1 MDGGEHIVLD
11 QALGDDD
18 RVLEV
23 VTVKGRERDEHVLA
37 DGQLAFAG
45 RGAVGDDL
53 VRLDLV
59 ADADD
64 RPLVLAGALVEAD
77 ELAKLVLVGVVDDD
91 ALGVDESD
99 RAAALGLDDHAGV
112 LADDLLHARGHR
124 WRLGDDQR
132 DRLPL
137 HVGAHQGPV
146 GVVVLQEGDQRRR
159 HSDDLLGR
167 DVHVLHVVRLD
178 RGQVAAD
185 AGEDVLRADLAG
197 LVEHIRR
204 GQDRLHLLVGPQVL
218 DLAGHLAPLDL
229 AVGREQETVLVD
241 LAVNAQRRDEADVGA
256 FRGLD
261 GADAAVVRDV
271 DVTHLEAGA
280 LAVQA
285 AGAQGRETPLVDE
298 HGQGVGLVH
307 HL

>member
-1 MDGGEHIVLD
+1 MTI
-11 QALGDDD
+11 AS
-18 RVLEV
+18 
-23 VTVKGRERDEHVLA
+23 

-64 RPLVLAGALVEAD
+64 RPLVLAGALVETD

-91 ALGVDESD
+91 ALGVDERD
-99 RAAALGLDDHAGV
+99 RAATLGLDDHAGV
-112 LADDLLHARGHR
+112 VADDLLHARGHR
-124 WRLGDDQR
+124 RRLGNDQR
-132 DRLPL
+132 HRLPL

-159 HSDDLLGR
+159 HPDDLLGR

-197 LVEHIRR
+197 LVEHVRR

-218 DLAGHLAPLDL
+218 DVAGHLAPLDL
-229 AVGREQETVLVD
+229 AVGGEQEAVLVD
-241 LAVNAQRRDEADVGA
+241 LAVDAQRRDEADVGA
-256 FRGLD
+256 FRRLD

-271 DVTHLEAGA
+271 DVTHLEAGP

-285 AGAQGRETPLVDE
+285 AGAQGRETSLVDE